1 MSSPKIQ
8 ARHTL
13 EEYFALET
21 EAFERHEFIDGHI
34 HAMAGES
41 PAHSIINVNISTAF
55 NIQLKSKPCATYSP
69 NMKVCVSPKGTI
81 VYPDVTVV
89 CGPAQFFQKR
99 TDTLTNPTLIV
110 EVLSPSTE
118 NYDRGEKWIR
128 YQQVESLSE
137 YVLVAQ
143 DAPRIERFFRKPE
156 GGWFYESVSGLEYTI
171 RFESIDCVLSL
182 ADVFDRIEFPP
193 AAEDEGDFEES
204 PMN

>member
-1 MSSPKIQ
+1 MSSPNEQ
-8 ARHTL
+8 PRSTL
-13 EEYFALET
+13 EEYFEIEA
-21 EAFERHEFIDGHI
+21 EAFERHEFIDSQI
-34 HAMAGES
+34 HQKAGIN
-41 PAHSIINVNISTAF
+41 ATHSIIQVNLVTGIST
-55 NIQLKSKPCATYSP
+55 QLKGKPCATYSP

-89 CGPAQFFQKR
+89 CGPAEFFQKR

-128 YQQVESLSE
+128 YQEMPSLRE
-137 YVLVAQ
+137 YVIVAQ

-156 GGWFYESVSGLEYTI
+156 GGWFYESVSGLENMI
-171 RFESIDCVLSL
+171 RFESIDCVLPL

-193 AAEDEGDFEES
+193 AAEDEGILEE
-204 PMN
+204 PPLN